1 MHITVLTGAI
11 VSMIGNKTIIE
22 VRKRAY
28 KSVRR
33 SEEGCFRK
41 NLIHQSRT
49 REQTRKENNSK

>member
-28 KSVRR
+28 KSVR
-33 SEEGCFRK
+33 EARK
-41 NLIHQSRT
+41 VAFAKI
-49 REQTRKENNSK
+49 